1 MPRAMGQMADR
12 TALASPYSHR
22 CMHRST
28 RLSGRAG
35 QAVIE
40 YTMLLVMLATITIGV
55 MVLAGD
61 QLGVAFN
68 DVSYDVGHISD
79 PAPMTLSPH
88 SCPDGT
94 VAVVRHTKWRC
105 KNE

>member
-1 MPRAMGQMADR
+1 MGQMADI
-12 TALASPYSHR
+12 TALASPYRHR
-22 CMHRST
+22 CMHRSPC
-28 RLSGRAG
+28 LASRAG

-40 YTMLLVMLATITIGV
+40 YTILLVMLATITIGV
-55 MVLAGD
+55 LVLAGD

-68 DVSYDVGHISD
+68 DVSYDVGHVSD
-79 PAPMTLSPH
+79 PAPVTASPH
-88 SCPDGT
+88 ACLDGT

>member
-1 MPRAMGQMADR
+1 MGQMADR
-12 TALASPYSHR
+12 TALASPHRHR
-22 CMHRST
+22 CMHRSA
-28 RLSGRAG
+28 RLSGRTG

-40 YTMLLVMLATITIGV
+40 YTMLLVMLATIAIGV

-68 DVSYDVGHISD
+68 DVSYDVSHVSD
-79 PAPMTLSPH
+79 PAPVTVAPH
-88 SCPDGT
+88 PCPDGT
-94 VAVVRHTKWRC
+94 VAVLRHTKWRC

>member
-1 MPRAMGQMADR
+1 MADR
-12 TALASPYSHR
+12 TALASPDRHR
-22 CMHRST
+22 CMHQGA
-28 RLSGRAG
+28 RLSSRAG

-40 YTMLLVMLATITIGV
+40 YTMLLVMLATIAIGV

-68 DVSYDVGHISD
+68 DVSYDLGHVAD
-79 PAPMTLSPH
+79 PAPLTVAPH
-88 SCPDGT
+88 ACPDGT
-94 VAVVRHTKWRC
+94 VAVLRHTKWRC